1 MPRLPSSSTL
11 RQLCCNSDQA
21 GPWSSSGPPNS
32 GICPQNLPQEAS
44 RLECRVYGPGN
55 GKLSQRQNSFFTRTD
70 RYNGYC
76 GCCIDLCVHL
86 TVHGSPI
93 GEQDPKILKV
103 VHLRQDVL
111 SNLER
116 AIHFFWL
123 RIKTSDFEVLIFIP
137 APSLL
142 VTICP
147 SACCMP

>member
-11 RQLCCNSDQA
+11 CCNSDQA
-21 GPWSSSGPPNS
+21 GPGSSSGPPTS
-32 GICPQNLPQEAS
+32 GICPQNLPQEVS

-55 GKLSQRQNSFFTRTD
+55 GKLTRTVTRTD

-76 GCCIDLCVHL
+76 GCCIDLCVHF

-93 GEQDPKILKV
+93 SEQDPKILKL
-103 VHLRQDVL
+103 VHLRQDVP

-123 RIKTSDFEVLIFIP
+123 RNKTSDFEVLIFIP

-142 VTICP
+142 ATIHP